1 MPSKKEKLTLV
12 RKWPVSMTVR
22 NHLFPFR
29 TQKLSSLVPKI
40 VGWKRPVKI
49 GRCRLLL
56 KSKQPTGRAESP
68 VRGFALLSTIAPDC
82 RELAKYNG
90 DTAGLCIKCL
100 RSIKN
105 KYKATDMK
113 WLLVPEPPEASES
126 KEENPLHVHGLLA
139 NVPPQAVHEWKIGEK
154 GCPHSAKAIVMNGRK
169 AAEIPAYSRKY
180 GYNLLESI
188 TDLRKLLRYLLKS
201 LDRAQEYRQ
210 KGQHLYYASRN
221 VGRPQKLKA
230 VPCTQAMQ
238 DKIEALAVDSYR
250 HKQKDGKVVYGK
262 TYVLPDTA
270 DTDILLSAIFQDI
283 EE

>member
-1 MPSKKEKLTLV
+1 MPEK
-12 RKWPVSMTVR
+12 
-22 NHLFPFR
+22 H
-29 TQKLSSLVPKI
+29 Q
-40 VGWKRPVKI
+40 
-49 GRCRLLL
+49 
-56 KSKQPTGRAESP
+56 
-68 VRGFALLSTIAPDC
+68 
-82 RELAKYNG
+82 
-90 DTAGLCIKCL
+90 
-100 RSIKN
+100 N

>member
-1 MPSKKEKLTLV
+1 MKVSGKILPGSVRVSVMAEGQRPRKTKRKREKATPVNAEIQAAVEKERHAQSIARAKRNIEDIAQCNQWDWFATF
-12 RKWPVSMTVR
+12 TV
-22 NHLFPFR
+22 
-29 TQKLSSLVPKI
+29 
-40 VGWKRPVKI
+40 
-49 GRCRLLL
+49 
-56 KSKQPTGRAESP
+56 
-68 VRGFALLSTIAPDC
+68 APDC

-221 VGRPQKLKA
+221 VGRPQN
-230 VPCTQAMQ
+230 
-238 DKIEALAVDSYR
+238 
-250 HKQKDGKVVYGK
+250 
-262 TYVLPDTA
+262 
-270 DTDILLSAIFQDI
+270 
-283 EE
+283 